1 MVRNGLKRPKKAK
14 KCQICKSPAT
24 PVAVPPYWKS
34 ERKYYF
40 EVGPIAKKAIFGPK
54 VPQKSRFAVR
64 LVMNWQSD
72 CRFWKL
78 WFFCIEKWPWFLVS
92 GPKSK
97 NGIFWQKKWLL
108 SLLTVFCH
116 LAQSFYGLKLRD
128 LCQGF
133 RICQNISISL
143 VPTRLYWPRLE
154 ILGKIR
160 KQCYQTLFL
169 VLTAFYIAN
178 KCKLH
183 SDQVSS
189 G

>member
-97 NGIFWQKKWLL
+97 NGIFWQKKMASFTFDCVLPFSTIFLWSKTSGFVPRIQNL
-108 SLLTVFCH
+108 SKHFNFTCSDTVI
-116 LAQSFYGLKLRD
+116 LA
-128 LCQGF
+128 
-133 RICQNISISL
+133 
-143 VPTRLYWPRLE
+143 T
-154 ILGKIR
+154 LGNIR
-160 KQCYQTLFL
+160 KNQKT
-169 VLTAFYIAN
+169 VLPDTFS
-178 KCKLH
+178 CFDSFLH
-183 SDQVSS
+183 SK
-189 G
+189 